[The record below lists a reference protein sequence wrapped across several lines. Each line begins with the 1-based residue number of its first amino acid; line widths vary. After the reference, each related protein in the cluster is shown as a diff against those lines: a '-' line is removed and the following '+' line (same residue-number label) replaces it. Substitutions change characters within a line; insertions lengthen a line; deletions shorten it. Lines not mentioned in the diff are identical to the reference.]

1 VKSRLPTPDEIAAL
15 LPEELAPYI
24 LEDLAQIAPNS
35 MDRGRLSIGNYCNS
49 FDGDIHGPMRS
60 HQAREQTRQSLAEA
74 WSCLETLGFIAP
86 DTNQGSYGWY
96 FVTRRGREAAQSR
109 EAFERGQKAAQVSAT
124 TLHEELRGAAYDA
137 LVRGNFQQAV
147 AEAFRVV
154 EVKVRNAAG
163 IEGVG
168 ATLMRA
174 AFHEDTGPLRPDVGD
189 RGERQALPHLF
200 AGAFGWVRNP
210 ASHRDVPM
218 DDVTHAIEQL
228 MLASLLL
235 RIVDGQIASNRARP
249 PSSASIS

>member
-1 VKSRLPTPDEIAAL
+1 VKSRFPTPDEIAAL
-15 LPEELAPYI
+15 LPEELAPYM
-24 LEDLAQIAPNS
+24 LQDLAHIGPNS
-35 MDRGRLSIGNYCNS
+35 MDRGRLNIGNYCNN

-74 WSCLETLGFIAP
+74 WSLLETLGFIAP
-86 DTNQGSYGWY
+86 ETNQGNYGWF

-109 EAFERGQKAAQVSAT
+109 EAFERGRKAAQFPAT
-124 TLHEELRGAAYDA
+124 MLHEELRGAAYDA

-163 IEGVG
+163 VEGVG
-168 ATLMRA
+168 AALMRA
-174 AFHEDTGPLRPDVGD
+174 AFHEDTGPLRSDVPD

-235 RIVDGQIASNRARP
+235 RVADERIAAHRASLP
-249 PSSASIS
+249 

>member
-15 LPEELAPYI
+15 LPEELAPYM
-24 LEDLAQIAPNS
+24 LEDLAQIVPNS
-35 MDRGRLSIGNYCNS
+35 MDRGRLNIGNYCNS

-74 WSCLETLGFIAP
+74 WSLLERLGFIAP
-86 DTNQGSYGWY
+86 ETNQGNYGWF

-109 EAFERGQKAAQVSAT
+109 EAFERGRKAAQFSAT
-124 TLHEELRGAAYDA
+124 MLHEELRGAAYDA

-163 IEGVG
+163 VEGVG

-174 AFHEDTGPLRPDVGD
+174 AFHEDTGPL
-189 RGERQALPHLF
+189 
-200 AGAFGWVRNP
+200 VRCP
-210 ASHRDVPM
+210 GSRRAASA
-218 DDVTHAIEQL
+218 T
-228 MLASLLL
+228 ASLCRRL
-235 RIVDGQIASNRARP
+235 RLGAKPRLPSGCPDGRRHSRHRAAHAREP
-249 PSSASIS
+249 VAAHRR

>member
-1 VKSRLPTPDEIAAL
+1 MARLPTPDEICAL

-24 LEDLAQIAPNS
+24 LADLAQIAPNS
-35 MDRGRLSIGNYCNS
+35 MDRGRLNIGNYCNS

-60 HQAREQTRQSLAEA
+60 LQARDQTRQSLAEA
-74 WSCLETLGFIAP
+74 WSLLETLGFIAP
-86 DTNQGSYGWY
+86 DTNQSSYGWF
-96 FVTRRGREAAQSR
+96 FVTRRGRQAAQSR
-109 EAFERGQKAAQVSAT
+109 EAFERGRKAAQFPAT
-124 TLHEELRGAAYDA
+124 MLYEELRGAAYDA

-154 EVKVRNAAG
+154 EVKVRNASG
-163 IEGVG
+163 LEGVG
-168 ATLMRA
+168 ATLMRG
-174 AFHEDTGPLRPDVGD
+174 AFHEDTGPLRSDVAD

-235 RIVDGQIASNRARP
+235 RIADEQIAAHRSRTP
-249 PSSASIS
+249 

>member
-1 VKSRLPTPDEIAAL
+1 VKSPLPTPDEIAAL

-24 LEDLAQIAPNS
+24 LADLVQIAPNS
-35 MDRGRLSIGNYCNS
+35 MDRGRLNIGNYCNS

-60 HQAREQTRQSLAEA
+60 LQARDQTRQSLAEA
-74 WSCLETLGFIAP
+74 WSLLETLGLIAP
-86 DTNQGSYGWY
+86 DTNQSYGWY

-109 EAFERGQKAAQVSAT
+109 EAFERGRKAAQFPAT
-124 TLHEELRGAAYDA
+124 MLHQDLRAAAYDA
-137 LVRGNFQQAV
+137 LVRGNFQPAV
-147 AEAFRVV
+147 AEAFRVL

-168 ATLMRA
+168 APLMRA
-174 AFHEDTGPLRPDVGD
+174 AFHEDTGPLRSDVAD

-218 DDVTHAIEQL
+218 EDVTHAIEQV

-235 RIVDGQIASNRARP
+235 RIADERIAASRP
-249 PSSASIS
+249 

>member
-1 VKSRLPTPDEIAAL
+1 MKSLLPTPDEIAAL
-15 LPEELAPYI
+15 LPEELAPYM

-35 MDRGRLSIGNYCNS
+35 MDRGRLNIGNYCNS

-74 WSCLETLGFIAP
+74 WSLLERLGFIAP
-86 DTNQGSYGWY
+86 ETNQGNYGWF

-109 EAFERGQKAAQVSAT
+109 AAFERGRKVAQFSAT
-124 TLHEELRGAAYDA
+124 MLHEELRGAAYDA

-163 IEGVG
+163 VEGVG

-174 AFHEDTGPLRPDVGD
+174 AFHEDTGPLRSDVPD

-235 RIVDGQIASNRARP
+235 RIADERIAAHRASRL
-249 PSSASIS
+249 

>member
-1 VKSRLPTPDEIAAL
+1 VAKSPLPDPDAIAGL
-15 LPEELAPYI
+15 LPEELAPHI
-24 LEDLAQIAPNS
+24 LADLAQITPNS
-35 MDRGRLSIGNYCNS
+35 MDRGRLNIGNYCNS

-74 WSCLETLGFIAP
+74 WSMLETLGFIAP
-86 DTNQGSYGWY
+86 NTDQSSHGWF
-96 FVTRRGREAAQSR
+96 FVTRRGREAAKSR
-109 EAFERGQKAAQVSAT
+109 EAFERGRKAAQFSET
-124 TLHEELRGAAYDA
+124 LLHENLRGATYDA
-137 LVRGNFQQAV
+137 LIRGNFQQAV
-147 AEAFRVV
+147 AEAFRVL
-154 EVKVRNAAG
+154 EVKVRNASG
-163 IEGVG
+163 LEGVG

-174 AFHEDTGPLRPDVGD
+174 AFHEDTGPLRSDVSD

-235 RIVDGQIASNRARP
+235 RVADERIAAHRK
-249 PSSASIS
+249 

>member
-1 VKSRLPTPDEIAAL
+1 MTRLPTPDEIAAL

-24 LEDLAQIAPNS
+24 LADLAQISP
-35 MDRGRLSIGNYCNS
+35 MDRGRLNISNYCNS

-60 HQAREQTRQSLAEA
+60 LQAREQTRQSLSEA
-74 WSCLETLGFIAP
+74 WSLLETLGFVAP
-86 DTNQGSYGWY
+86 DTGQNFGWY
-96 FVTRRGREAAQSR
+96 FVTRRGRQAAQSR
-109 EAFERGQKAAQVSAT
+109 EAFERGRKAAQLPAIM
-124 TLHEELRGAAYDA
+124 LHEELRGAAYDA

-154 EVKVRNAAG
+154 EVKVRNASG
-163 IEGVG
+163 LEGVG

-174 AFHEDTGPLRPDVGD
+174 VFHEDTGPLRSGVPD

-235 RIVDGQIASNRARP
+235 RISDERIAAHRSSRP
-249 PSSASIS
+249 LV

>member
-1 VKSRLPTPDEIAAL
+1 MARLPTPDEIAAL

-24 LEDLAQIAPNS
+24 LADLAQITPNS
-35 MDRGRLSIGNYCNS
+35 MERGRLNIANYCNS
-49 FDGDIHGPMRS
+49 FDADIHGPMRS
-60 HQAREQTRQSLAEA
+60 LQAREQTRQSLAET
-74 WSCLETLGFIAP
+74 WSLLETLGFIAP
-86 DTNQGSYGWY
+86 DTNQGSYGW
-96 FVTRRGREAAQSR
+96 FFLTRRGRDAAQSR
-109 EAFERGQKAAQVSAT
+109 EAFERGQKAAGFPAT
-124 TLHEELRGAAYDA
+124 MLHKALRGAAYDA

-154 EVKVRNAAG
+154 EVTVRNASA

-168 ATLMRA
+168 ASLMRA
-174 AFHEDTGPLRPDVGD
+174 AFHEDAGPPGSDVAD

-235 RIVDGQIASNRARP
+235 RIADERIAAHRGRGP
-249 PSSASIS
+249 